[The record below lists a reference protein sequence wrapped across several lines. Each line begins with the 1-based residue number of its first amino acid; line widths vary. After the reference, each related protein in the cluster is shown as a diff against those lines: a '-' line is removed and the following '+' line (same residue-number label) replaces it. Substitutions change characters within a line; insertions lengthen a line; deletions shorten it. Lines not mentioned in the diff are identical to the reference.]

1 MDFKTFLTEKGI
13 SDEAFAEKTPAELAQ
28 LHNEY
33 TDKRYA
39 EIEEKV
45 SKADKEEAISAL
57 KDELKKLEE
66 KVTENGLE
74 MNKIIENGGV
84 EKVQSLQDAL
94 KEHQSKVDDV
104 MKADYNK
111 VTNFTIKANVL
122 AGTAITDS
130 TIGMRDPS
138 LSPLASRKLTMYD
151 LFRKVPVGPD
161 NGGIVRYVDWD
172 EGTTARAAAAIAEG
186 AAFPESTAAW
196 TEYNI
201 SLKKIGDT
209 IPLSEEMAFD
219 HARFAGEL
227 ENFLR
232 VNVELVIDD
241 ELLTGTGLTTHIN
254 GLDSYAPTFTAVAS
268 GITDASFYDLAPVV
282 AADITFG
289 KGNKFNPNVILMN
302 LKEVN
307 KFKLKKDAN
316 NNYVQP
322 PFVNGYMNID
332 GMMVVVNNNVP
343 DDTAY
348 IGDSNY
354 GTIYEASEGYS
365 ITVGEV
371 DDQFTKDLKTLK
383 ARKRLNFLIKNSE
396 LAAWRK
402 IDGIAADLA
411 TLAS

>member
-1 MDFKTFLTEKGI
+1 MNFKEFLTEKAI
-13 SDEAFAEKTPAELAQ
+13 SEESFSELTPGEMAS

-33 TDKRYA
+33 ADKRYSD
-39 EIEEKV
+39 IEEKV
-45 SKADKEEAISAL
+45 KATDKQEAI
-57 KDELKKLEE
+57 DELNKEMELLKE
-66 KVTENGLE
+66 KATEIGLE
-74 MNKIIENGGV
+74 MNKMKEQGSSNRV
-84 EKVQSLQDAL
+84 ETLDQAL
-94 KEHQSKVDDV
+94 KSHMGQIEDV
-104 MKADYNK
+104 VKADWNK
-111 VTNFTIKANVL
+111 VHNFTIKANTL
-122 AGTAITDS
+122 ASTAITDS
-130 TIGMRDPS
+130 TIAMRDGS

-151 LFRKVPVGPD
+151 LFRKVQVGAD
-161 NGGIVRYVDWD
+161 NGGTVKYIDWD
-172 EGTTARAAAAIAEG
+172 EATTARAAAAVAEG

-196 TEYNI
+196 QEYTI

-254 GLDSYAPTFTAVAS
+254 GLDSYASTFTAVAS
-268 GITDASFYDLAPVV
+268 GITDASFYDLVPVV

-289 KGNKFNPNVILMN
+289 KGNKFRPNVCLMN
-302 LKEVN
+302 LKEIN

-316 NNYVQP
+316 NNYIQP
-322 PFVNGYMNID
+322 PFVDGYMMID
-332 GMMVVVNNNVP
+332 GIMIVENNNVP

-348 IGDSNY
+348 IGDSNF
-354 GTIYEASEGYS
+354 GTIYEAAEGYS
-365 ITVGEV
+365 ITVGEIN
-371 DDQFTKDLKTLK
+371 DQFVKDLKTLK

-402 IDGIAADLA
+402 IDGIAADLV
-411 TLAS
+411 TLAT